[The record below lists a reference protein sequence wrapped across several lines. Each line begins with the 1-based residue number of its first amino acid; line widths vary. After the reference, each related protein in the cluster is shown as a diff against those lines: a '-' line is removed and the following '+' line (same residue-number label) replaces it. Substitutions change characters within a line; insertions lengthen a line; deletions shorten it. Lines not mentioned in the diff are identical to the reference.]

1 MTVSKRNSDR
11 AKFNR
16 EHKKRMRRRKRER
29 ELRMTLGSKTAGRE
43 VSIPTEDG
51 NQIASSHLRQL
62 TGDNNAYSDQGGIAF
77 EIVVY
82 KSPSGKTDD

>member
-1 MTVSKRNSDR
+1 MTMSKRNSDR

-16 EHKKRMRRRKRER
+16 EHKKRVRRRKRER
-29 ELRMTLGSKTAGRE
+29 ELRTTLGSKTAGRE

-51 NQIASSHLRQL
+51 NQVVSSHLRQL
-62 TGDNNAYSDQGGIAF
+62 TGNSNAYSDQGGIAF

-82 KSPSGKTDD
+82 KSPSGKPDD